1 MIFLN
6 PYDARRA
13 ITELNNAGFD
23 VEVMDWVYPID
34 KSPFVWVIASCAP
47 GRDDDELWSEV
58 NAAVEPFNGS
68 VEQGGTSDTRIKDEI
83 EEHDHEPVR
92 AELKRR
98 AEFERRL
105 AGITQREY
113 RVRSGA
119 KMKIVMEESL
129 AAMPK
134 FILEVKDGVILLF
147 NERVPY
153 PDGWY
158 WHTNP
163 GPFIGPF
170 ESIDDAS
177 EAAVIAS
184 DPGVEIKVFDTRG
197 RIAKLPHD
205 PPGGRVAKLEND
217 PMRKVEVKLAFDELE
232 RRGLI
237 RKTGDFRE
245 GSPVFAAVD
254 CKLKELPGG
263 LSLLQQNLFR
273 YLQVVGED
281 GVPRYALWK
290 DDPHDE
296 EGV

>member
-1 MIFLN
+1 MTQDKQFQAEVIFLN

-34 KSPFVWVIASCAP
+34 ESPFVWVIASCAP

-113 RVRSGA
+113 RVRSAA

-147 NERVPY
+147 NKHVPY
-153 PDGWY
+153 RDGWY
-158 WHTNP
+158 WQTYA

-170 ESIDDAS
+170 ESIDDAGIS
-177 EAAVIAS
+177 YC
-184 DPGVEIKVFDTRG
+184 PG
-197 RIAKLPHD
+197 
-205 PPGGRVAKLEND
+205 
-217 PMRKVEVKLAFDELE
+217 
-232 RRGLI
+232 
-237 RKTGDFRE
+237 
-245 GSPVFAAVD
+245 S
-254 CKLKELPGG
+254 
-263 LSLLQQNLFR
+263 
-273 YLQVVGED
+273 
-281 GVPRYALWK
+281 
-290 DDPHDE
+290 
-296 EGV
+296 

>member
-1 MIFLN
+1 
-6 PYDARRA
+6 
-13 ITELNNAGFD
+13 
-23 VEVMDWVYPID
+23 
-34 KSPFVWVIASCAP
+34 
-47 GRDDDELWSEV
+47 
-58 NAAVEPFNGS
+58 
-68 VEQGGTSDTRIKDEI
+68 
-83 EEHDHEPVR
+83 
-92 AELKRR
+92 
-98 AEFERRL
+98 
-105 AGITQREY
+105 
-113 RVRSGA
+113 
-119 KMKIVMEESL
+119 MKIVMEESL

-147 NERVPY
+147 NEHVPY

-158 WHTNP
+158 WHTDA

-205 PPGGRVAKLEND
+205 PPGGRVPKLAND

-254 CKLKELPGG
+254 CKLKELPEG
-263 LSLLQQNLFR
+263 LTLLQQNLFR
-273 YLQVVGED
+273 YLQAKS
-281 GVPRYALWK
+281 R
-290 DDPHDE
+290 DD
-296 EGV
+296 